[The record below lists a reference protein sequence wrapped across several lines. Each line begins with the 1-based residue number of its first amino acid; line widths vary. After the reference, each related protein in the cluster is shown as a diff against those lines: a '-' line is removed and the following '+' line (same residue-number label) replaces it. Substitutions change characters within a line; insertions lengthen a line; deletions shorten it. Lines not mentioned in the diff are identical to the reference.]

1 MDAASRT
8 GSGHAA
14 WQSWSDRLSIS
25 LETVKPRTP
34 WRITA
39 SLHHP
44 LTADTTNQNLRKGH
58 QILMFK
64 TLFLLCVF
72 AWLLQVATGAVQVL
86 YACIQAL
93 AQNPLQR
100 FRRLFTPMDHAP
112 DLLQLGHVQCCP
124 HSASTAYCMRR
135 MPATEKTTPRNWSQV
150 AQASIQSHKDTP
162 GTGSWL
168 WNPEILA
175 VYNLQGANYSAHT
188 KCKCWT

>member
-1 MDAASRT
+1 
-8 GSGHAA
+8 
-14 WQSWSDRLSIS
+14 
-25 LETVKPRTP
+25 
-34 WRITA
+34 
-39 SLHHP
+39 
-44 LTADTTNQNLRKGH
+44 
-58 QILMFK
+58 MFK

-100 FRRLFTPMDHAP
+100 FWRLFTPMDHAP

-135 MPATEKTTPRNWSQV
+135 MPATEKTTPRNRSQV

-162 GTGSWL
+162 GTG
-168 WNPEILA
+168 P
-175 VYNLQGANYSAHT
+175 
-188 KCKCWT
+188 